1 MLKETTSFSLIIFC
15 FVVLSVGVTVFA
27 FKPLEQIDSSR
38 IISTLVHEK
47 SRLQVF
53 HSFKNDT
60 HTFKGSMAVL
70 GCENFLTGVSV
81 SSGMPAHMR
90 LAFTVTPSLQKCD
103 SSDMSPEPFLI
114 TVASKK
120 PSPEAV
126 LESVTVNN
134 TATAFSVIEQE
145 K

>member
-27 FKPLEQIDSSR
+27 FKPLEKTDSSLLLR
-38 IISTLVHEK
+38 PSVHEK
-47 SRLQVF
+47 PRLQVF
-53 HSFKNDT
+53 HSFKNGT
-60 HTFKGSMAVL
+60 HSFKGSMAVS
-70 GCENFLTGVSV
+70 GCDNFLTGVSV

-90 LAFTVTPSLQKCD
+90 LAFTITPSLQKCD
-103 SSDMSPEPFLI
+103 SADMSPEPFLI

-120 PSPEAV
+120 SSPEAV
-126 LESVTVNN
+126 LESITVNN